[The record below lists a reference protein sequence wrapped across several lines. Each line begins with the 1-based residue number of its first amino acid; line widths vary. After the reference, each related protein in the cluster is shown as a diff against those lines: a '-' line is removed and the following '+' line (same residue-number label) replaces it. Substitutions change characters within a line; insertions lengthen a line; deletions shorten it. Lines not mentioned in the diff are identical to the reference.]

1 MAYQA
6 PSMAHRVTLMPG
18 DGIGP
23 EVSAAVLRIVEAA
36 GVDIDWEQHI
46 VGGHA
51 QDLAGSSLPEEVIE
65 SVRRNRVALKG
76 PVATPVGS
84 GFESVNVRLRKIL
97 DLYANLRPV
106 RNLPGVQSRFGD
118 VDLVIVRENTEGLYA
133 GLEHEVVP
141 GVVESLKIMTE
152 KASTRIALFGF
163 EYAKKFGRKKV
174 TAAHKAN
181 IMKKSDGLFLQCFRK
196 VAVNY
201 PTIEHDE
208 KIVDNLCMQL
218 VMNPNQFD
226 MLLMENLYGDIVSD
240 LAAGLVGGLGVVP
253 SGNIGEKAA
262 LFEAVHGTAPDIAG
276 KNLANPT
283 ALLLSAIMMLR
294 HMKEETAGD
303 RIEFALNK
311 ELQKRETV
319 TRDLGGTATTSQF
332 ADAIIQAL
340 EKSPSPSGRESGEGS
355 GLA

>member
-1 MAYQA
+1 ME
-6 PSMAHRVTLMPG
+6 HRVTLIPG

-23 EVSAAVLRIVEAA
+23 EVCAAVLRIIEEA
-36 GVDIDWEQHI
+36 GIEIEWERFI

-51 QDLAGSSLPEEVIE
+51 QDVGGSSLPDEAVE

-97 DLYANLRPV
+97 DMYANLRPV
-106 RNLPGVQSRFGD
+106 RNLPGVPARFGD
-118 VDLVIVRENTEGLYA
+118 VDLIIVRENTEGLYS

-141 GVVESLKIMTE
+141 GVVESLKVITE
-152 KASTRIALFGF
+152 KASTRIAEFAF

-174 TAAHKAN
+174 TAVHKAN
-181 IMKKSDGLFLQCFRK
+181 IMKKSDGLFLQCFRR

-218 VMNPNQFD
+218 VMNPHPFD

-253 SGNIGEKAA
+253 SANIGEKAA

-294 HMKEETAGD
+294 HIGEGAAGD
-303 RIEFALNK
+303 RIETALNRV
-311 ELQKRETV
+311 LAKREKV
-319 TRDLGGTATTSQF
+319 TRDLGGMATTNEF
-332 ADAIIQAL
+332 TDAVIAAL
-340 EKSPSPSGRESGEGS
+340 I
-355 GLA
+355 